1 MTKDDNMKI
10 KIADAHCDTLTEFP
24 ENPFHSDRAVW
35 SSDKFRAVGGVLQYM
50 AVCTYPDHSG
60 DSALRYA
67 IYNVANCHLK
77 KDKSIA
83 LLEKKE
89 DFRTDKLNIL
99 LSLEGASPIIND
111 IANLYAFYKLG
122 VRAMGLTWNHRNYVG
137 DGVDNN
143 FGLTEF
149 GKEVLK
155 EMEKLSMI
163 IDVSHLS
170 DAGFEDVCKTIDS
183 PFIAS
188 HSNAY
193 SICEHKR
200 NLKDEQILE
209 IVRRKGFIGL
219 NFYATFISNEASTM
233 KTDFVRHVEHFLNLG
248 AEDVLGFGADF
259 DGMSISPFPTC
270 ESYIEVY
277 HLLKES
283 LRLTDELLEKI
294 FFKNLLN
301 FTLQSLK

>member
-1 MTKDDNMKI
+1 MTINDNKKI

-24 ENPFHSDRAVW
+24 GNPFHSDKAVW
-35 SSDKFRAVGGVLQYM
+35 SSDKFLAVGGILQYM
-50 AVCTYPDHSG
+50 AICTYPDRSG
-60 DSALRYA
+60 DSALRYG
-67 IYNVANCHLK
+67 IYHSANFHLK
-77 KDKSIA
+77 KDESIA

-89 DFRTDKLNIL
+89 DFRWDKLNIL

-111 IANLYAFYKLG
+111 IAYLHAFYKLG

-137 DGVDNN
+137 DGIDNN

-149 GKEVLK
+149 GKEVLE
-155 EMEKLSMI
+155 EMKKLSMI

-170 DAGFEDVCKTIDS
+170 DAGFDNVCKIIDS

-193 SICEHKR
+193 SICQHKR

-209 IVRRKGFIGL
+209 IIRRKGFIGL
-219 NFYATFISNEASTM
+219 NFYANFISNREDTM
-233 KTDFVRHVEHFLNLG
+233 KIDFVRHVEHFLNLG

-259 DGMSISPFPTC
+259 DGMSDSPFSTC
-270 ESYIEVY
+270 ESYIEIF

-283 LRLTDELLEKI
+283 LRLTDEQLEKI
-294 FFKNLLN
+294 FYKNLLN
-301 FTLQSLK
+301 FTLQSL